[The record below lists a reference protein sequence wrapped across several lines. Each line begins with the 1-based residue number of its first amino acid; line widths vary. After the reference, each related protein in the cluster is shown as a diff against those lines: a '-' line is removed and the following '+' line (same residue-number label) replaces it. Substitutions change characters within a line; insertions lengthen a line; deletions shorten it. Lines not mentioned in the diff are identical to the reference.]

1 MAITTELVGKLGGG
15 LTWTK
20 VTGSPKTLAWNAN
33 YADRLLTSVVL
44 DKSKTY
50 LFACK
55 YNYTSGTPL
64 STMLS
69 FVEVNAAGT
78 GDIWAINGGSNW
90 GSTSPVKTGANTYPL
105 VCSLPAV
112 ATGKVAIRLD
122 PSYNSGT
129 HVLSADLYY
138 AELPSF

>member
-1 MAITTELVGKLGGG
+1 MAVTTELVGKLGGG

-20 VTGSPKTLAWNAN
+20 VAGSSKTVAWNASA
-33 YADRLLTSVVL
+33 ADRFLTSVVL

-78 GDIWAINGGSNW
+78 GYIWAINC

-105 VCSLPAV
+105 VGSLPAV
-112 ATGKVAIRLD
+112 TTGKVAIRLD

-138 AELPSF
+138 AELTLFREK

>member
-15 LTWTK
+15 LSWTK
-20 VTGSPKTLAWNAN
+20 VAGKQKTIAWNAPTK
-33 YADRLLTSVVL
+33 DRLLTSVVL

-55 YNYTSGTPL
+55 YNYTSGTTQGTKL
-64 STMLS
+64 AFM
-69 FVEVNAAGT
+69 EVNAAGT
-78 GDIWAINGGSNW
+78 EATWAIQGEDDL
-90 GSTSPVKTGANTYPL
+90 KTGAHTYQM
-105 VCSLPAV
+105 VISLPATT
-112 ATGKVAIRLD
+112 TGKVAIRLN

>member
-20 VTGSPKTLAWNAN
+20 VTGSPKTVAWNAN

-55 YNYTSGTPL
+55 YNYTSGTPK
-64 STMLS
+64 STRLV
-69 FVEVNAAGT
+69 FAEVNAAGT
-78 GDIWAINGGSNW
+78 DVIWYIPGPTTCDLN
-90 GSTSPVKTGANTYPL
+90 TGANTYPM
-105 VCSLPAV
+105 VVSLPATT
-112 ATGKVAIRLD
+112 TGKVAIRLE

>member
-15 LTWTK
+15 LSWTK
-20 VTGSPKTLAWNAN
+20 VAGEQKTVAWNSSSV
-33 YADRLLTSVVL
+33 ADRFLTSVVL

-55 YNYTSGTPL
+55 YNYVSGTPL
-64 STMLS
+64 TTKLS

-78 GDIWAINGGSNW
+78 GAVWEIQG
-90 GSTSPVKTGANTYPL
+90 GSTSPVKTGAHTYPL
-105 VCSLPAV
+105 VCSFPAV
-112 ATGKVAIRLD
+112 TTGKVAISLY

>member
-20 VTGSPKTLAWNAN
+20 VAGAPKTIAWNASEEECT
-33 YADRLLTSVVL
+33 LTTVQL
-44 DKSKTY
+44 DKTKKY
-50 LFACK
+50 LLACK
-55 YNYTSGTPL
+55 YNYTSGTPA
-64 STMLS
+64 STYLS
-69 FVEVNAAGT
+69 FFEDPAPGGMYPWNLPGVSGFPVKM
-78 GDIWAINGGSNW
+78 GSN
-90 GSTSPVKTGANTYPL
+90 SYPVVISA
-105 VCSLPAV
+105 PATT
-112 ATGKVAIRLD
+112 TGKVGVMLS

>member
-15 LTWTK
+15 ITWTK
-20 VTGSPKTLAWNAN
+20 VSGSSKTVAWNAS

-55 YNYTSGTPL
+55 YNYTSGTPGA
-64 STMLS
+64 TTLS
-69 FVEVNAAGT
+69 FMEINAAGA
-78 GDIWAINGGSNW
+78 GDVWAIQGNSAN
-90 GSTSPVKTGANTYPL
+90 PVKMGSNTYPL
-105 VCSLPAV
+105 VVSLPAV
-112 ATGKVAIRLD
+112 TTGKVVIRLD

>member
-20 VTGSPKTLAWNAN
+20 VTGSPKTIAWNAPTK
-33 YADRLLTSVVL
+33 DRLLTSVVL

-64 STMLS
+64 ASKLAFM
-69 FVEVNAAGT
+69 EVNAAGT
-78 GDIWAINGGSNW
+78 EATWAIQGEDDL
-90 GSTSPVKTGANTYPL
+90 KTGAHTYQM
-105 VCSLPAV
+105 VISLPATT
-112 ATGKVAIRLD
+112 TGKVAIRLN

>member
-15 LTWTK
+15 LSWTK
-20 VTGSPKTLAWNAN
+20 VAGEQKTVAWNASSD
-33 YADRLLTSVVL
+33 ADRFLTSVVL

-55 YNYTSGTPL
+55 YNYTSGTPK
-64 STMLS
+64 STRLA

-78 GDIWAINGGSNW
+78 GVIWVIQGVETCNLN
-90 GSTSPVKTGANTYPL
+90 TGANTYPM
-105 VCSLPAV
+105 VISAPATT
-112 ATGKVAIRLD
+112 TGKVAIRLD

>member
-20 VTGSPKTLAWNAN
+20 VAGSPKTVAWNAS
-33 YADRLLTSVVL
+33 YPDRLLTSVVL

-55 YNYTSGTPL
+55 YNYTSGTPK
-64 STMLS
+64 STLLS

-78 GDIWAINGGSNW
+78 GDTWVINGGSIN
-90 GSTSPVKTGANTYPL
+90 PVKTGANTYPL
-105 VCSLPAV
+105 VCSFPAV
-112 ATGKVAIRLD
+112 TTGKVAIRLD

>member
-15 LTWTK
+15 LSWTK
-20 VTGSPKTLAWNAN
+20 VAGEQKTVAWNSSSV
-33 YADRLLTSVVL
+33 ADMFLTSVVL

-55 YNYTSGTPL
+55 YNYVSGTPL
-64 STMLS
+64 TTKLS

-78 GDIWAINGGSNW
+78 GAVWEIQGGQ
-90 GSTSPVKTGANTYPL
+90 TYPVKTGANTYPL

-112 ATGKVAIRLD
+112 TTGEVAIRLS